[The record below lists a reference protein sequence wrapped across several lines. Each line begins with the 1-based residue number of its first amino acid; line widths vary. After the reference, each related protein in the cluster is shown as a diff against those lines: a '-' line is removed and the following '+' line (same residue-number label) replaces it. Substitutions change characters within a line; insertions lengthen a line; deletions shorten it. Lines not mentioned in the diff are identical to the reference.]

1 MASHLIDELCI
12 ETDSK
17 IIFLILDGLGGLQ
30 MDGHPVSELEAAKTP
45 NMDRLVAENTC
56 GAMIPVEPGVTPG
69 SGPGHFGLF
78 GYDPVDANIGR
89 GVLSAAGLEFDLTER
104 DVAARVNLATL
115 DANGHVQDR
124 RAGRIATEENAR
136 ICKILLEN
144 VKLPDDVEFFLKT
157 VKEHR
162 ALFVL
167 RGDGLGGELAGTDP
181 QQLGVPPL
189 SLTGSDAASQ
199 KTARYVTG
207 FLEQAKNILKDEPH
221 AKFLL
226 LRGFSKHRQYKSLT
240 ERFKLKPCAIA
251 NYPMYRGISRLVGM
265 NIAPVSQNL
274 STQIDELERTY
285 NDYTFFF
292 MHVKTTDATGE
303 DGDYEGKVKA
313 IEEVDALLPRITAL
327 NPDVLV
333 ITGDHS
339 TPSAMRSHSWH
350 PIPILLAAKTAR
362 RDRVA
367 QFSENDCLQGGL
379 GLFYS
384 QHLMNFA
391 LAHAGKLMKFGA

>member
-1 MASHLIDELCI
+1 MASQLIDELCI
-12 ETDSK
+12 ETGSK

-30 MDGHPVSELEAAKTP
+30 MDGHPVTELEAAKTP
-45 NMDRLVAENTC
+45 NMDKLVAENTC

-115 DANGHVQDR
+115 DAKGNVVDR
-124 RAGRIATEENAR
+124 RAGRIATEENQR
-136 ICKILLEN
+136 ICQNLLES
-144 VKLPDDVEFFLKT
+144 VKLSDGVEFFLKT
-157 VKEHR
+157 EKEHR

-167 RGDGLGGELAGTDP
+167 RGDDLGGDLSDTDP
-181 QQLGVPPL
+181 QRVGVPPL
-189 SLTGSDAASQ
+189 APTGSDTDSQ
-199 KTARYVTG
+199 KTARYVTE
-207 FLEQAKNILKDEPH
+207 FLRQAKEILKDEPQ
-221 AKFLL
+221 ANFLM
-226 LRGFSKHRQYKSLT
+226 LRGFAKHRQYRSLR
-240 ERFKLKPCAIA
+240 ERFKLEPYAIA

-265 NIAPVSQNL
+265 DIAPVSQNL

-285 NDYTFFF
+285 EKYTFFF

-313 IEEVDALLPRITAL
+313 IEDVDALLPRITAL
-327 NPDVLV
+327 NPEVLV

-350 PIPILLAAKTAR
+350 PIPMLLAAKTVR
-362 RDRVA
+362 RDRVTE
-367 QFSENDCLQGGL
+367 FNENNCLQGGL
-379 GLFYS
+379 GIFYS
-384 QHLMNFA
+384 QHLMNYA
-391 LAHAGKLMKFGA
+391 LAHAGKLIKFGA